1 MVKMCLKLRSLIGE
15 LEGRFEDFNEME
27 VLNVDRVEVI
37 YEDDKFKLRLHKGN
51 QEGLMMSKK
60 NHLKG
65 AHEKNYALFCDMM
78 QRGWEMEKIAE
89 NLDMKMITVKSY
101 KYLENMNFK
110 INDVKNIEVNEYFAQ
125 LL

>member
-1 MVKMCLKLRSLIGE
+1 
-15 LEGRFEDFNEME
+15 
-27 VLNVDRVEVI
+27 
-37 YEDDKFKLRLHKGN
+37 
-51 QEGLMMSKK
+51 MMSKK

-101 KYLENMNFK
+101 KYLGRYK
-110 INDVKNIEVNEYFAQ
+110 DEVNMASNAQ
-125 LL
+125 IDADKMMSLVHELESKYDKLIHVPDSEPMLAELRQTVGAI

>member
-1 MVKMCLKLRSLIGE
+1 
-15 LEGRFEDFNEME
+15 
-27 VLNVDRVEVI
+27 
-37 YEDDKFKLRLHKGN
+37 
-51 QEGLMMSKK
+51 MMSKK